1 MSCARSRSAYFASG
15 DGHAVEP
22 LDHKTIAASAV
33 GAGLVAAAMVRR
45 AGRGVV
51 RSPRAVGAD
60 GRRPGMSTLVV
71 CVGDSLTAGRASG
84 DWVHLLAERLG
95 PQGYEFVNAGV
106 NGNLAWNV
114 LQRLDEVIAC
124 DPDVV
129 TLLIGSNDV
138 LATLS
143 PALDARY
150 RRYQRLPQRPSFDWY
165 CQNVERILDR
175 LASETHARLVVLELP
190 LLGEDLD
197 GELNHRV
204 ERYNTA
210 LRERCERRGVPC
222 LRVHRRLADLLPAGH
237 RAPSG
242 AGSTGPMVA
251 AVTRRLL
258 LRQDW
263 NTISATQGLW
273 LLTDHIHLNDTAA
286 GVVAD
291 LVSDALT
298 ST

>member
-1 MSCARSRSAYFASG
+1 MRWSRATSAI
-15 DGHAVEP
+15 AVSA
-22 LDHKTIAASAV
+22 IAAAF
-33 GAGLVAAAMVRR
+33 AATARARRRTRDVVRR
-45 AGRGVV
+45 
-51 RSPRAVGAD
+51 PRASVSE
-60 GRRPGMSTLVV
+60 GRRPGTSTLVA
-71 CVGDSLTAGRASG
+71 CVGDSLTAGQLSA
-84 DWVHLLAERLG
+84 DWVGLLAERLG

-106 NGNLAWNV
+106 NSQLAWNV

-143 PALDARY
+143 PTHEARY
-150 RRYQRLPQRPSFDWY
+150 RRYQRLPQRPTLEWY
-165 CQNVERILDR
+165 RENVDRILDR
-175 LASETHARLVVLELP
+175 LGTETRARLVVLELP

-197 GELNHRV
+197 SEPNQRV

-222 LRVHRRLADLLPAGH
+222 LPLHRRLADLLPAEH

-251 AVTRRLL
+251 AAARRLL
-258 LRQDW
+258 LRQSWDA
-263 NTISATQGLW
+263 ISAKQGFLF
-273 LLTDHIHLNDTAA
+273 LTDHVHLNGVAA
-286 GVVAD
+286 EVVAD
-291 LVSDALT
+291 LLTGPLT
-298 ST
+298 SE